1 VEPDDP
7 RVRAIVTSVAEALE
21 AELAAV
27 AADIER
33 VIVDAIPV
41 LEGDA
46 AAALRAGIGDNVDAA
61 LHVLTDGSSPTAPTS
76 AIRDAQRFAQRGV
89 PAAVLIRAYRVGHAH
104 FLDLCIDQ
112 LVRQSTGDHAE
123 VQATRAI
130 VAAAS
135 DYIDRVVEEVVTA
148 YEASRDDWVRDRSA
162 VLAMRIRAV
171 LRGDAVDV
179 AATER
184 TLGYRF
190 DREHQ
195 ALVLWVEDHEA
206 DAHVRIRQVVGALT
220 ETLGNER
227 SPLVVPFDESTM
239 WAWLPA
245 ASSVVAGG
253 ELAVAVKSEPSVI
266 VAVGEPLPGVDGFRR
281 SHRQATSAQ
290 SVALA
295 AGPARAPITP
305 FADVA
310 AIAMLCADVESARDW
325 VHETLG
331 DLAVDS
337 TRNEGLRETALVFLQ
352 TGGSYT
358 ATAEQLFLHRNTAQ
372 YRVRKAEEARG
383 RPLRDAR
390 LDVELALLACHWL
403 KGSVLQPPD

>member
-1 VEPDDP
+1 MEPDDP
-7 RVRAIVTSVAEALE
+7 RIRALVTDVAGALR

-33 VIVDAIPV
+33 VIVDAMPI
-41 LEGDA
+41 LEGDDA
-46 AAALRAGIGDNVDAA
+46 HALRAGIGDNVDAA
-61 LHVLTDGSSPTAPTS
+61 LHLLVEGSPPTAPTS
-76 AIRDAQRFAQRGV
+76 AIADAQRFAQRGV
-89 PAAVLIRAYRVGHAH
+89 PVAVLIRAYRVGQAR

-112 LVRQSTGDHAE
+112 LLRQSEGDHAE
-123 VQATRAI
+123 VQATRAM
-130 VAAAS
+130 VAIAS
-135 DYIDRVVEEVVTA
+135 EYIDRVVEEVVTA
-148 YEASRDDWVRDRSA
+148 YEESHDDWVRDRSA

-190 DREHQ
+190 DRDHQ

-206 DAHVRIRQVVGALT
+206 DAHVRIRQVVGAVT
-220 ETLGNER
+220 ETLAGDR
-227 SPLVVPFDESTM
+227 SALIVPQDESTM
-239 WAWLPA
+239 WAWLPL
-245 ASSVVAGG
+245 ASSVTAGG
-253 ELAVAVKSEPSVI
+253 ELSVAVKSEPSVV
-266 VAVGEPLPGVDGFRR
+266 VAAGEPLAGVDGFRR
-281 SHRQATSAQ
+281 SHRQATSARA
-290 SVALA
+290 VALA
-295 AGPARAPITP
+295 AGPERAPITP

-372 YRVRKAEEARG
+372 YRVRKAEEARS
-383 RPLRDAR
+383 RPLREGR
-390 LDVELALLACHWL
+390 LDVELALLACRWL
-403 KGSVLQPPD
+403 KGGVLQPAP